1 MKKDFKKQKS
11 TFLKKDGKEY
21 CVHPELKDDN
31 LFQITAT
38 GIEHGF
44 KTIYQKDFTLRDLKS
59 VSKYFSNQQDIESIA
74 NNIIGHLE
82 KKDVELANRGDT
94 IELYINISPEEE
106 ICLILN
112 KIFVDASMLKDKNQE
127 LLEEIY
133 ELQASIN
140 LLKEDLEKKIKGL
153 KDASK
158 LANKLKKEKDELDIK
173 LKELERNLKEKDEL
187 IGELEEDVLEYKK
200 VNKNLSSKCERL
212 EGELSENENLDNQ
225 SELEM
230 LRKENDRL
238 RNNNDYKLRI
248 EELEEELKIKEK
260 EYRDKLEGLEDKIKY
275 NDDDEQ
281 KEKIKELEE
290 KLEKQ
295 KEINK
300 KMKINQKSGDQD
312 LLKEIEEM
320 EEEYQIKI
328 KNTENN
334 YETQLNDLK
343 DELNKL
349 KEQNKKLKQNQK
361 NDNYERRIVELEEE
375 LRIQV
380 EKNKKFRE
388 NKKEGEDDLNNKIF
402 ELEDSLNK
410 QIEINKQLKI
420 KIKNLEDEYENKIKD
435 LQDQIK
441 KLMEQ
446 NRKLKMDI
454 KNLENEKRE
463 LEDLLNKSQDQN
475 KKLKLSMKKME
486 EEYEEKI
493 RELEAELKKLK
504 DENKKLKQRIKEI
517 EDEYEYK
524 IRELE
529 NKYKRMEK
537 EYKNKILELQEE
549 LRRKEEL
556 IKKLKNKNNK
566 LIDENENLK
575 IELERLR
582 DELRQKEKIIDSL
595 KNIRKDF
602 ETPNKDKKGKKVRK
616 TSITKV
622 ITKTK
627 KIKNLGETHYIST
640 TPTKNYKFM
649 LTSDN
654 KPIIR
659 TSYECVTKT
668 QNGIGNSKYLSEQNK
683 ESLQNYDNNET
694 EENSYIIKS
703 RFSQNRTNLN
713 PIFNTIDKQILSEE
727 EVVEISDV
735 IERENELNLIK
746 DKLGKSNLSL
756 ALLYKASRDGDD
768 AEIFHSRVDNIKNN
782 ITFIKTNK
790 GVRFG
795 GFTKQSWDG
804 NNIFKEDD
812 SAFIFSLTKL
822 KTYDVNQKESAIWC
836 YPNNGPIFGG
846 YQIDIFDRFM
856 SRDSNKTGKKGSGYD
871 TYEDFELN
879 NGEKNFVVDE
889 LEVYEIQDL

>member
-1 MKKDFKKQKS
+1 MKKKELKKQKS
-11 TFLKKDGKEY
+11 TFLRKDGKEY
-21 CVHPELKDDN
+21 CVHPELKDDD

-44 KTIYQKDFTLRDLKS
+44 KTVYQKDFTFRDLKA
-59 VSKYFSNQQDIESIA
+59 VSKYFSNHQDIESIA
-74 NNIIGHLE
+74 NFIIGHLD

-158 LANKLKKEKDELDIK
+158 LANRLKKEKDELDIK
-173 LKELERNLKEKDEL
+173 LKELEKNLKEKDEI

-200 VNKNLSSKCERL
+200 INKNLSSKCERL
-212 EGELSENENLDNQ
+212 EGELSENENIDNQ

-238 RNNNDYKLRI
+238 RNRKDNDYKIRI
-248 EELEEELKIKEK
+248 EELEEQLKIKE
-260 EYRDKLEGLEDKIKY
+260 EKLEGLEDKIK
-275 NDDDEQ
+275 NNNDDEQ

-290 KLEKQ
+290 KLERQ

-300 KMKINQKSGDQD
+300 KLKLNQKSGDDQN

-328 KNTENN
+328 KLLEDKSKKMKDKNDEQLKNAENN
-334 YETQLNDLK
+334 Y
-343 DELNKL
+343 
-349 KEQNKKLKQNQK
+349 KK
-361 NDNYERRIVELEEE
+361 RIDELEEE

-388 NKKEGEDDLNNKIF
+388 NQKDGEDDLNNRIF

-420 KIKNLEDEYENKIKD
+420 KIKTLEDEYENKIKD
-435 LQDQIK
+435 LEDQIK
-441 KLMEQ
+441 RLMEQ
-446 NRKLKMDI
+446 NKKLQMTL
-454 KNLENEKRE
+454 KNLENEYENKKKE
-463 LEDLLNKSQDQN
+463 LEDLLKRSQDQN
-475 KKLKLSMKKME
+475 KKLQLSMKKMK
-486 EEYEEKI
+486 EEYEERL
-493 RELEAELKKLK
+493 RELEGELKKLK
-504 DENKKLKQRIKEI
+504 DENKKLRQRIKEI
-517 EDEYEYK
+517 EDEYENK

-549 LRRKEEL
+549 LKRKEEL

-566 LIDENENLK
+566 LIEENENLK
-575 IELERLR
+575 DELERLR
-582 DELRQKEKIIDSL
+582 GELREKEKIIESL
-595 KNIRKDF
+595 QNVRKEIV
-602 ETPNKDKKGKKVRK
+602 ETPNKNGKKIRK

-627 KIKNLGETHYIST
+627 RIKNLGESHYIST

-654 KPIIR
+654 KPILR
-659 TSYECVTKT
+659 TSYESITKT
-668 QNGIGNSKYLSEQNK
+668 QNGIENCKFLTEKNK
-683 ESLQNYDNNET
+683 KSLHNYDNNET
-694 EENSYIIKS
+694 DENSYIIKS
-703 RFSQNRTNLN
+703 KFNQNRTNLN
-713 PIFNTIDKQILSEE
+713 PIFNTIDKQFLSEG
-727 EVVEISDV
+727 EVVEMSDI

-746 DKLGKSNLSL
+746 DKLGKSNLNL
-756 ALLYKASRDGDD
+756 ALLYKATRDGDD
-768 AEIFHSRVDNIKNN
+768 AEIFHSKVDNIKNN

-795 GFTKQSWDG
+795 GYTNQSWDG
-804 NNIFKEDD
+804 INVFKEDD

-822 KTYDVNQKESAIWC
+822 KTYDVNKKESAIWC
-836 YPNNGPIFGG
+836 NPNYGPIFGG

-856 SRDSNKTGKKGSGYD
+856 SKDLSKTGMKGVGYD
-871 TYEDFELN
+871 TNQDFELN

-889 LEVYEIQDL
+889 LEVYEIQD

>member
-1 MKKDFKKQKS
+1 MKKKELKKQKS
-11 TFLKKDGKEY
+11 TFLRKDGKEY
-21 CVHPELKDDN
+21 CVHPELKDND

-44 KTIYQKDFTLRDLKS
+44 KTVYQKDFTLRDLKA
-59 VSKYFSNQQDIESIA
+59 VSKYFSNHQDIESIA
-74 NNIIGHLE
+74 NDIIGHLD

-133 ELQASIN
+133 QLQASIN

-158 LANKLKKEKDELDIK
+158 LANRLKKEKDELDIK
-173 LKELERNLKEKDEL
+173 LKELEKNVREKDEI

-200 VNKNLSSKCERL
+200 INKNLSSKCERL
-212 EGELSENENLDNQ
+212 EGELSENEIIDNQ

-230 LRKENDRL
+230 LRKENERL
-238 RNNNDYKLRI
+238 RNRKDDDYKIKI
-248 EELEEELKIKEK
+248 EELEEKLKIKE
-260 EYRDKLEGLEDKIKY
+260 EKLEGLEDKIKNNDN
-275 NDDDEQ
+275 NDDDQ

-290 KLEKQ
+290 QLERQ
-295 KEINK
+295 KEKIK
-300 KMKINQKSGDQD
+300 KLKLNQKSGDQD

-328 KNTENN
+328 KKMKDK
-334 YETQLNDLK
+334 NDEQLK
-343 DELNKL
+343 DAENEYKT
-349 KEQNKKLKQNQK
+349 
-361 NDNYERRIVELEEE
+361 RISELEEE
-375 LRIQV
+375 LRIQI
-380 EKNKKFRE
+380 EKNKKSRE
-388 NKKEGEDDLNNKIF
+388 NQKDGEDDLNNRIN

-435 LQDQIK
+435 LEDQIK
-441 KLMEQ
+441 RLMEE
-446 NRKLKMDI
+446 NKKLKMSL
-454 KNLENEKRE
+454 KNLENEYENKMKE
-463 LEDLLNKSQDQN
+463 LEKSQDQN
-475 KKLKLSMKKME
+475 KKLQLAMKKMK
-486 EEYEEKI
+486 EEYEERLK
-493 RELEAELKKLK
+493 ELEDQIKRLK
-504 DENKKLKQRIKEI
+504 DENKKLKQRIKDI
-517 EDEYEYK
+517 EDEYENK

-549 LRRKEEL
+549 LKRKEEL
-556 IKKLKNKNNK
+556 IKKLKNKNQQ
-566 LIDENENLK
+566 LIEENEDLK
-575 IELERLR
+575 DELERLR
-582 DELRQKEKIIDSL
+582 NALREKEKIIESMQSV
-595 KNIRKDF
+595 KKEIV
-602 ETPNKDKKGKKVRK
+602 ETPNKSGKKIRK

-627 KIKNLGETHYIST
+627 RIKNLGEAHHIST

-659 TSYECVTKT
+659 TSYESITKT
-668 QNGIGNSKYLSEQNK
+668 QNGIGNAKFLTDKNRK
-683 ESLQNYDNNET
+683 SLQNYDNNET

-713 PIFNTIDKQILSEE
+713 PIFNTFDKQFLSEE
-727 EVVEISDV
+727 EVVEMSDV

-746 DKLGKSNLSL
+746 EKLGKNNLSL

-768 AEIFHSRVDNIKNN
+768 AEVFHSRVDNIKNN

-795 GFTKQSWDG
+795 GYTNQSWDG
-804 NNIFKEDD
+804 INVFKEDD

-822 KTYDVNQKESAIWC
+822 KTYDVNKKESAIWC
-836 YPNNGPIFGG
+836 NPNYGPIFGG

-856 SRDSNKTGKKGSGYD
+856 SRNMSKTGTKGVGYD
-871 TYEDFELN
+871 TNEDFELN
-879 NGEKNFVVDE
+879 NGEKNFIVDE

>member
-1 MKKDFKKQKS
+1 MKKKELKKQKS
-11 TFLKKDGKEY
+11 TFLRKDGKEY
-21 CVHPELKDDN
+21 CVHPELKDDD

-44 KTIYQKDFTLRDLKS
+44 KTVYQKDFTFRDLKAI
-59 VSKYFSNQQDIESIA
+59 SKYFSNQQDIESIA
-74 NNIIGHLE
+74 NDIIGHLD

-106 ICLILN
+106 VCLILN

-133 ELQASIN
+133 QLQASIN

-158 LANKLKKEKDELDIK
+158 LANRLKKEKDELDIK
-173 LKELERNLKEKDEL
+173 LKELEKNLKEKDEI

-200 VNKNLSSKCERL
+200 INKNLSSKCERL
-212 EGELSENENLDNQ
+212 EGELSENEIIDNQ

-230 LRKENDRL
+230 LRKENEKL
-238 RNNNDYKLRI
+238 RNRKDDDYKIKI
-248 EELEEELKIKEK
+248 EELEEQLKIKE
-260 EYRDKLEGLEDKIKY
+260 EKLEGLENKIKN
-275 NDDDEQ
+275 NDNNDDEQ

-290 KLEKQ
+290 KLERE
-295 KEINK
+295 KEKNK
-300 KMKINQKSGDQD
+300 KLNQKSGDQD

-328 KNTENN
+328 KLLEDKSKKMKDQNDEQLKNAENK
-334 YETQLNDLK
+334 Y
-343 DELNKL
+343 
-349 KEQNKKLKQNQK
+349 KK
-361 NDNYERRIVELEEE
+361 RITELEEE
-375 LRIQV
+375 LRIQI

-388 NKKEGEDDLNNKIF
+388 NQKDGEDDLNNRIN

-410 QIEINKQLKI
+410 QIEINKQLKL
-420 KIKNLEDEYENKIKD
+420 KIKNIEDESENKIKE
-435 LQDQIK
+435 LEDQIK
-441 KLMEQ
+441 RLMEQ
-446 NRKLKMDI
+446 NKKLQI
-454 KNLENEKRE
+454 SLKNLENEKKE
-463 LEDLLNKSQDQN
+463 LEDLLKKSQDQN
-475 KKLKLSMKKME
+475 KKLQLSMKKMK
-486 EEYEEKI
+486 EEYEEKL
-493 RELEAELKKLK
+493 RELEGQIKKLK
-504 DENKKLKQRIKEI
+504 DENKKLKERIKEI
-517 EDEYEYK
+517 EDEYENK
-524 IRELE
+524 IRDLE

-549 LRRKEEL
+549 LKRKEEL

-566 LIDENENLK
+566 LIEENENLK
-575 IELERLR
+575 DELERLK
-582 DELRQKEKIIDSL
+582 DALREKEKIIESL
-595 KNIRKDF
+595 QSVRKEIV
-602 ETPNKDKKGKKVRK
+602 ETPNKNGKKVRK
-616 TSITKV
+616 TNITKV

-627 KIKNLGETHYIST
+627 RIRNLGEAHYIST
-640 TPTKNYKFM
+640 TPTKNYKLM
-649 LTSDN
+649 LSSDN

-659 TSYECVTKT
+659 TSYESITKT
-668 QNGIGNSKYLSEQNK
+668 HNGIGNSKFLTEKNRK
-683 ESLQNYDNNET
+683 SLRNYDNNET

-713 PIFNTIDKQILSEE
+713 PIFNTFDKQFLSEG
-727 EVVEISDV
+727 EVVEMSDV

-746 DKLGKSNLSL
+746 EKLGKNNLSL
-756 ALLYKASRDGDD
+756 ALIYKASRDGDD

-795 GFTKQSWDG
+795 GYTNQSWDG
-804 NNIFKEDD
+804 INVFKEDD

-822 KTYDVNQKESAIWC
+822 KTYDVNKIESAIWC
-836 YPNNGPIFGG
+836 NPNYGPIFGG

-856 SRDSNKTGKKGSGYD
+856 SRNMSKTGMKGVGYD
-871 TYEDFELN
+871 TNEDFELN
-879 NGEKNFVVDE
+879 NGEKNFLVDE